1 MHIRWYGQ
9 SAFLLSGEKT
19 VMIDP
24 FGPLGEQAAA
34 RGIVFEYPAIEPVD
48 ADLLLITHEH
58 ADHSAAELATGS
70 PTVIRSTAGTFD
82 SPVGEVAAVA
92 SEHDDVAGTTRGPN
106 TIFRF
111 SLDGLRVCHLGDLG
125 QPALRPEQ
133 VAAIGEVD
141 VLFVPS
147 GGGPTVG
154 GDAAAEVVR
163 ALASSPGRA
172 DALPHA
178 GNRLPRPAR
187 RVPRR
192 PRCAGRAAR
201 RAGVRSGSPPRQQRP
216 AVGGHAGSAARLRHF
231 FFLLCQAT
239 IR

>member
-1 MHIRWYGQ
+1 VHIRWYGQ

-163 ALASSPGRA
+163 ALGPRLVVPMHYRTPAIGFLDPPDA
-172 DALPHA
+172 FLDALGAPVE
-178 GNRLPRPAR
+178 RLDEPEFDPAHHLGSSGRPS
-187 RVPRR
+187 VVMP
-192 PRCAGRAAR
+192 AAPL
-201 RAGVRSGSPPRQQRP
+201 G
-216 AVGGHAGSAARLRHF
+216 
-231 FFLLCQAT
+231 
-239 IR
+239 